1 AANSLAALATAVRL
15 GVPVSAAVDAIGRFQ
30 GVGRRFEVRGQ
41 VRGVTLVDD
50 YAHNPAKVRATL
62 QAARDRFHPGRVLAC
77 FVPHTYSRTRSLM
90 DAYADAF
97 AGCALLVIGPIEP
110 ARERH
115 LAHTVSSQDLARVI
129 RGVDDV
135 VTVDSARSAAY
146 KLASAARPGD
156 VIVYMSV
163 RGFNDVIANT
173 AKKGRTGLEFGAG
186 VPGMVGGSV
195 VGNAGAFGREVK
207 DGLISTDV
215 IDPQGRVH
223 TLSAAECRFA
233 YRDSILKSRKAGWV
247 VLSATFETGEDDPSR
262 IRDRIKEVQRHR
274 RQTQPIEKRSLGSTF
289 KNPPGDAAGRLID
302 ACGLKGRRLGDAQ
315 ISEKHANFIVNL
327 GGATADDVLAL
338 MAEMRNRVFER
349 F

>member
-1 AANSLAALATAVRL
+1 LPDAWLALVPGAREHEPLSPHSWYGIGGRARYFLALDDDAELAALIARL
-15 GVPVSAAVDAIGRFQ
+15 NRETVP
-30 GVGRRFEVRGQ
+30 
-41 VRGVTLVDD
+41 
-50 YAHNPAKVRATL
+50 Y
-62 QAARDRFHPGRVLAC
+62 
-77 FVPHTYSRTRSLM
+77 
-90 DAYADAF
+90 
-97 AGCALLVIGPIEP
+97 LVIG
-110 ARERH
+110 
-115 LAHTVSSQDLARVI
+115 
-129 RGVDDV
+129 
-135 VTVDSARSAAY
+135 AATNTLFAAEELPGLTI
-146 KLASAARPGD
+146 KLATSRLAAEGRRVTASAGYLMPKLAAD
-156 VIVYMSV
+156 
-163 RGFNDVIANT
+163 A

-207 DGLISTDV
+207 DGLVSTDV

-223 TLSAAECRFA
+223 TLSAAECRFG
-233 YRDSILKSRKAGWV
+233 YRDSILKSGKAGWV

-302 ACGLKGRRLGDAQ
+302 ACGLKGRRAGGAQ

-349 F
+349 FGIELEPEVRVIGGTPGR